1 MSLLELPFSD
11 PFELN
16 FCSFNQNYVTL
27 NFSVFIVF
35 FQKVIYKVMKGNHQQ
50 SSVLSALSNEHLVP
64 LANVDDIFNDYTGKN
79 IPFIRYLVDD
89 KNIDGKKIAAILS
102 NKFGYPYIQLANF
115 DTTLVPEGVRNEK
128 LIQKH
133 NALPLFLRGKVLFVA
148 MSDPTNLDALE
159 EIQFNTGYS
168 TELILT
174 DELGLQACIEKVL
187 EDESDA
193 LDITDIDS
201 EELSGL
207 EVQEDKKDDDV
218 GTGED
223 DAPIVVFINKILL
236 DAIKK
241 GASDLHFEPY
251 EKSFRIRFRID
262 GILTEIARPPVAL
275 SSRMSARLKVMSKL
289 DIAERRVPQDGRIK
303 LALSKKKSI
312 DFRVSTLPTMW
323 GEKIVMRIL
332 DSSSAMLGIDMLGYE
347 AAQKQIY
354 MEALEQ
360 PQGMILVTGPT
371 GSGKTVSLYT
381 GLNILNTE
389 ERNISTA
396 EDPVEINLEGINQV
410 QINNRAGLTFPS
422 ALRSFLRQDPDI
434 VMVGEIRDL
443 ETAEIAI
450 KAAQTGHLVL
460 STLHTNS
467 AAETLTRLLNM
478 GVPSYNVASSVSIII
493 AQRLARRLCPQCKT
507 HESLSQIQ
515 LAEQGFP
522 ADKLSEIKLFK
533 PVGCEQ
539 CTGGYKGRVGIYE
552 VIKISAK
559 ISSIIMEGGN
569 SLDIATQCQKEGFN
583 NLRQSGLQK
592 AMSGMTSLKEI
603 NRVTSA
609 E

>member
-1 MSLLELPFSD
+1 
-11 PFELN
+11 
-16 FCSFNQNYVTL
+16 
-27 NFSVFIVF
+27 
-35 FQKVIYKVMKGNHQQ
+35 MKGSHQQ
-50 SSVLSALSNEHLVP
+50 SSLLSALSKQNLISLESI
-64 LANVDDIFNDYTGKN
+64 DDITDDFTGKN
-79 IPFIRYLVDD
+79 KPFIRYLIED
-89 KNIDGKKIAAILS
+89 KNIDGKSIAKVLS
-102 NKFGYPYIQLANF
+102 KSFGYPQIQLTNF
-115 DTTLVPEGVRNEK
+115 DTTLVPDGTRNEK
-128 LIQKH
+128 LITKH
-133 NALPLFLRGKVLFVA
+133 NALPLYLRGKVLFVA

-168 TELILT
+168 TELVLC
-174 DELGLQACIEKVL
+174 DEQSLQACIEKVL

-193 LDITDIDS
+193 LDISDIDADELAGIDV
-201 EELSGL
+201 EESKK
-207 EVQEDKKDDDV
+207 VEDNAS
-218 GTGED
+218 GED

-262 GILTEIARPPVAL
+262 GILSEIARPPVSL
-275 SSRMSARLKVMSKL
+275 SSRMAARLKVMSKL

-347 AAQKQIY
+347 PEQKKIY
-354 MEALEQ
+354 MEALDQ

-381 GLNILNTE
+381 GLNILNTQ

-443 ETAEIAI
+443 ETAEISI

-493 AQRLARRLCPQCKT
+493 AQRLARRLCPQCK
-507 HESLSQIQ
+507 EEEPLSEMQ

-533 PVGCEQ
+533 PSGCTH

-552 VIKISAK
+552 VIKISPVIA
-559 ISSIIMEGGN
+559 SIIMEGGN
-569 SLDIATQCQKEGFN
+569 SLDIAKQCQREGYN
-583 NLRQSGLQK
+583 NLRQSGLIK
-592 AMSGMTSLKEI
+592 AMSGMTSLAEI

-609 E
+609 

>member
-1 MSLLELPFSD
+1 
-11 PFELN
+11 
-16 FCSFNQNYVTL
+16 
-27 NFSVFIVF
+27 
-35 FQKVIYKVMKGNHQQ
+35 MKGNHQQ

-64 LANVDDIFNDYTGKN
+64 LASVDNIFSDFTGKN
-79 IPFIRYLVDD
+79 KPFIRYLVDD

-102 NKFGYPYIQLANF
+102 YKFGYPYIQLANF
-115 DTTLVPEGVRNEK
+115 DTTLVPEGIRNEK
-128 LIQKH
+128 LIRKH

-168 TELILT
+168 TELVLT
-174 DELGLQACIEKVL
+174 DELGLQTCIEKVL
-187 EDESDA
+187 EEESDA
-193 LDITDIDS
+193 LDITDIDA

-207 EVQEDKKDDDV
+207 EVQEDKTDDDAS
-218 GTGED
+218 TGED

-262 GILTEIARPPVAL
+262 GILAEIARPPVSL

-347 AAQKQIY
+347 AEQKKIY
-354 MEALEQ
+354 MEALDQ

-493 AQRLARRLCPQCKT
+493 AQRLARRLCPHCKI
-507 HESLSQIQ
+507 HEELSATQ

-522 ADKLSEIKLFK
+522 AEKLSEIKLFK
-533 PVGCEQ
+533 SVGCEQ

-552 VIKISAK
+552 VIKISPT

-569 SLDIATQCQKEGFN
+569 SLDIAKQCQKEGYN

-592 AMSGMTSLKEI
+592 AMNGMTSLEEI

-609 E
+609 

>member
-1 MSLLELPFSD
+1 
-11 PFELN
+11 
-16 FCSFNQNYVTL
+16 
-27 NFSVFIVF
+27 
-35 FQKVIYKVMKGNHQQ
+35 MKRNHQQ
-50 SSVLSALSNEHLVP
+50 SSVLSALAKQHLIP
-64 LANVDDIFNDYTGKN
+64 AETVDEVSDGFADKN
-79 IPFIRYLVDD
+79 KPFIRYLIEEVKLDA
-89 KNIDGKKIAAILS
+89 NSIAKVLS
-102 NKFGYPYIQLANF
+102 KSFGFPQIQLDHY
-115 DTTLVPEGVRNEK
+115 DTSLIPEGVRNEK
-128 LIQKH
+128 LITKH
-133 NALPLFLRGKVLFVA
+133 NALPLYLRGKVLFVA
-148 MSDPTNLDALE
+148 MSDPTNVDALE
-159 EIQFNTGYS
+159 EIQFNSGYS
-168 TELILT
+168 TELVLC
-174 DELGLQACIEKVL
+174 DENSLQACIEKVL

-193 LDITDIDS
+193 LDISDIDS
-201 EELSGL
+201 DELAGID
-207 EVQEDKKDDDV
+207 VQNPEKSNDE
-218 GTGED
+218 GNNED

-251 EKSFRIRFRID
+251 EKAYRIRFRVD
-262 GILTEIARPPVAL
+262 GILTEVAKPPVAL
-275 SSRMSARLKVMSKL
+275 SSRMAARLKVMSKL

-323 GEKIVMRIL
+323 GEKVVMRIL

-347 AAQKQIY
+347 PEQKKIFT
-354 MEALEQ
+354 EALAQ

-389 ERNISTA
+389 QRNISTA

-410 QINNRAGLTFPS
+410 QINNRAGLTFPG

-443 ETAEIAI
+443 ETAEISI

-493 AQRLARRLCPQCKT
+493 AQRLARRLCTQCREEEHLT
-507 HESLSQIQ
+507 ETQ
-515 LAEQGFP
+515 LVEQGFP
-522 ADKLSEIKLFK
+522 ADKLSDITLYKA
-533 PVGCEQ
+533 VGCSH
-539 CTGGYKGRVGIYE
+539 CTNGYKGRVGIYE
-552 VIKISAK
+552 VIKISPQ

-569 SLDIATQCQKEGFN
+569 SLDIAKQCQTEGYN

-592 AMSGMTSLKEI
+592 AMSGMTSLAEI

-609 E
+609 

>member
-1 MSLLELPFSD
+1 
-11 PFELN
+11 
-16 FCSFNQNYVTL
+16 
-27 NFSVFIVF
+27 
-35 FQKVIYKVMKGNHQQ
+35 MKGLHQQ
-50 SSVLSALSNEHLVP
+50 SSLLSALTKHHIVPSNTV
-64 LANVDDIFNDYTGKN
+64 AKISADFIQQKKT
-79 IPFIRYLVDD
+79 FIRYLVED
-89 KNIDGKKIAAILS
+89 KKINAEAIANTLARS
-102 NKFGYPYIQLANF
+102 FGYPLIDLNNF
-115 DTTLVPEGVRNEK
+115 DTALVPEGVRNEK
-128 LIQKH
+128 LIRKH

-159 EIQFNTGYS
+159 EIQFNTGFS
-168 TELILT
+168 TELVLAN
-174 DELGLQACIEKVL
+174 EQALSTSIEKIL
-187 EDESDA
+187 EQDNDA
-193 LDITDIDS
+193 LDISEMDT
-201 EELSGL
+201 EELAGI
-207 EVQEDKKDDDV
+207 DV
-218 GTGED
+218 HEESKEEEKAANGEKE
-223 DAPIVVFINKILL
+223 DAPIVVYINKILL

-251 EKSFRIRFRID
+251 EKSFRIRFRVD
-262 GILTEIARPPVAL
+262 GILTEVARPPISLA
-275 SSRMSARLKVMSKL
+275 SRMAARLKVMSKL

-332 DSSSAMLGIDMLGYE
+332 DSSSAMLGIDMLGY
-347 AAQKQIY
+347 APDQKKIY
-354 MEALEQ
+354 MDALAQ

-410 QINNRAGLTFPS
+410 QINTRAGLTFPG

-478 GVPSYNVASSVSIII
+478 GVPSYNVASSVTIII
-493 AQRLARRLCPQCKT
+493 AQRLARRLCLHCKEEEQVP
-507 HESLSQIQ
+507 ESEL
-515 LAEQGFP
+515 LAQGFLP
-522 ADKLSEIKLFK
+522 EQISEITLFK
-533 PVGCEQ
+533 PVGCEH
-539 CTGGYKGRVGIYE
+539 CTGGYKGRVGVYE
-552 VIKISAK
+552 VIKISEVTANL
-559 ISSIIMEGGN
+559 IMTGSN
-569 SLDIATQCQKEGFN
+569 SLDIAAQCQREGYN
-583 NLRQSGLQK
+583 NLRQSGLEK
-592 AMSGMTSLKEI
+592 AALGVTSLEEI
-603 NRVTSA
+603 NRVTNA
-609 E
+609 

>member
-1 MSLLELPFSD
+1 
-11 PFELN
+11 
-16 FCSFNQNYVTL
+16 
-27 NFSVFIVF
+27 
-35 FQKVIYKVMKGNHQQ
+35 MKGNHQQ

-64 LANVDDIFNDYTGKN
+64 LANVDDIFSDFTGKN
-79 IPFIRYLVDD
+79 KPFIRYLVED
-89 KNIDGKKIAAILS
+89 KDIDGKKIAAILS
-102 NKFGYPYIQLANF
+102 HKFGYPYIQLSNF

-128 LIQKH
+128 LIHKH

-148 MSDPTNLDALE
+148 MSDPTNLNALE
-159 EIQFNTGYS
+159 EIQFNTGFS
-168 TELILT
+168 TELVLT
-174 DELGLQACIEKVL
+174 DEHGLQACIEKVL
-187 EDESDA
+187 EDENDA

-201 EELSGL
+201 AELSGL
-207 EVQEDKKDDDV
+207 EVEKDDENEKV
-218 GTGED
+218 GTNED

-262 GILTEIARPPVAL
+262 GILAEIARPPVSL
-275 SSRMSARLKVMSKL
+275 SSRMSARLKVMAKL

-303 LALSKKKSI
+303 LSLSKKKSI

-347 AAQKQIY
+347 AEQKKIY
-354 MEALEQ
+354 MEALDQ

-443 ETAEIAI
+443 ETAEISI

-507 HESLSQIQ
+507 REELSQVQ

-522 ADKLSEIKLFK
+522 VDKLSDIKLFK

-552 VIKISAK
+552 VIKISAE

-569 SLDIATQCQKEGFN
+569 SLDIAKQCQKEGYN

-592 AMSGMTSLKEI
+592 AMNGMTSLAEI
-603 NRVTSA
+603 NRVTTA

>member
-1 MSLLELPFSD
+1 
-11 PFELN
+11 
-16 FCSFNQNYVTL
+16 
-27 NFSVFIVF
+27 
-35 FQKVIYKVMKGNHQQ
+35 MKTNHQL
-50 SSVLSALSNEHLVP
+50 SSVLTE
-64 LANVDDIFNDYTGKN
+64 LAKHQLLAVDSFTEITTEFEQASK
-79 IPFIRYLVDD
+79 PFIRFLIDN
-89 KNIDGKKIAAILS
+89 KNLDAKHIAKVLAKSFGFPQIELS
-102 NKFGYPYIQLANF
+102 HF
-115 DTTLVPEGVRNEK
+115 DTSLVPEGVRNEK
-128 LIQKH
+128 LITKH

-159 EIQFNTGYS
+159 EIQFNTGFS
-168 TELILT
+168 TELILC
-174 DELGLQACIEKVL
+174 DEVSLQACIDKVL

-193 LDITDIDS
+193 LDISDIDS
-201 EELSGL
+201 DELAGIEVDDSAQQDDKPSGEE
-207 EVQEDKKDDDV
+207 
-218 GTGED
+218 

-251 EKSFRIRFRID
+251 EKAYRIRFRVD
-262 GILTEIARPPVAL
+262 GILNEVAKPPVAL
-275 SSRMSARLKVMSKL
+275 ASRMAARLKVMSKL

-347 AAQKQIY
+347 PAQKQIY
-354 MEALEQ
+354 TEALAQ

-389 ERNISTA
+389 QRNISTA

-443 ETAEIAI
+443 ETAEISI

-493 AQRLARRLCPQCKT
+493 AQRLARRLCNQCKEEE
-507 HESLSQIQ
+507 HLSAQQ

-522 ADKLSEIKLFK
+522 ADKVADITLFK
-533 PVGCEQ
+533 AVGCSH

-552 VIKISAK
+552 VIKISPK

-569 SLDIATQCQKEGFN
+569 SLDIAEQCQKEGYN
-583 NLRQSGLQK
+583 NLRQSGLEK
-592 AMSGMTSLKEI
+592 AMNGMTSLAEI
-603 NRVTSA
+603 NRVTSG
-609 E
+609 

>member
-1 MSLLELPFSD
+1 
-11 PFELN
+11 
-16 FCSFNQNYVTL
+16 
-27 NFSVFIVF
+27 
-35 FQKVIYKVMKGNHQQ
+35 MKGLHQQ
-50 SSVLSALSNEHLVP
+50 SSVLSALSKHDLVP
-64 LANVDDIFNDYTGKN
+64 TEMVDEISAEFIQQKK
-79 IPFIRYLVDD
+79 PFVRYLVED
-89 KNIDGKKIAAILS
+89 KNFNAQNIASILS
-102 NKFGYPYIQLANF
+102 RSFGYSLIDLQNF
-115 DTTLVPEGVRNEK
+115 DTSLVPEGVRNEK
-128 LIQKH
+128 LIRKH

-159 EIQFNTGYS
+159 EIQFNTGFT
-168 TELILT
+168 TELVLT
-174 DELGLQACIEKVL
+174 NEQSLHACIEKVL
-187 EDESDA
+187 EEESDA
-193 LDITDIDS
+193 LDISDIDT
-201 EELSGL
+201 EELAGID
-207 EVQEDKKDDDV
+207 VQEERTDDDND
-218 GTGED
+218 GATGGKE
-223 DAPIVVFINKILL
+223 DAPIVVYINKILL

-251 EKSFRIRFRID
+251 EKSYRIRFRVD
-262 GILTEIARPPVAL
+262 GILTEVAKPPISL
-275 SSRMSARLKVMSKL
+275 SSRMAARLKVMSKL

-303 LALSKKKSI
+303 LALSKRKSI

-332 DSSSAMLGIDMLGYE
+332 DSSSAMLGIEMLGYE
-347 AAQKQIY
+347 PEQKQIY
-354 MEALEQ
+354 MDALAQ

-381 GLNILNTE
+381 GLNILNTQ

-410 QINNRAGLTFPS
+410 QINTKAGLTFPS

-493 AQRLARRLCPQCKT
+493 AQRLARRLCTQCR
-507 HESLSQIQ
+507 EEEIIPE
-515 LAEQGFP
+515 AELINQGFP
-522 ADKLSEIKLFK
+522 RDKIGQFTLFK

-552 VIKISAK
+552 VIKIGEKVAN
-559 ISSIIMEGGN
+559 IIMEGGN
-569 SLDIATQCQKEGFN
+569 SLDIASQCQKEGFD
-583 NLRQSGLQK
+583 NLRQSGLKK
-592 AMSGMTSLKEI
+592 AMQGMTSLEEI
-603 NRVTSA
+603 NRVTNA
-609 E
+609 

>member
-1 MSLLELPFSD
+1 
-11 PFELN
+11 
-16 FCSFNQNYVTL
+16 
-27 NFSVFIVF
+27 
-35 FQKVIYKVMKGNHQQ
+35 MKGLHQQ
-50 SSVLSALSNEHLVP
+50 SSLLSALTKDQLISADLV
-64 LANVDDIFNDYTGKN
+64 DEISSG
-79 IPFIRYLVDD
+79 FIKQKKSFVKYLVED
-89 KNIDGKKIAAILS
+89 KHVNSVSIAKSLS
-102 NKFGYPYIQLANF
+102 NSFGYPVFDLKSFDLQLIP
-115 DTTLVPEGVRNEK
+115 DGVKNEK
-128 LIQKH
+128 LIRKH
-133 NALPLFLRGKVLFVA
+133 NTLPLFLRGKVLFVA
-148 MSDPTNLDALE
+148 GSDPTNLDALE
-159 EIQFNTGYS
+159 EIQFNTGYT

-174 DELGLQACIEKVL
+174 DDQSLQTCIEKVL
-187 EDESDA
+187 EEDSDA
-193 LDITDIDS
+193 LDISDMDT
-201 EELSGL
+201 EELAGID
-207 EVQEDKKDDDV
+207 VQEDKQADDQV
-218 GTGED
+218 GGDQE
-223 DAPIVVFINKILL
+223 DAPIVVYINKILL

-251 EKSFRIRFRID
+251 EKSYRIRFRVD
-262 GILTEIARPPVAL
+262 GILTEIAKPPVAL
-275 SSRMSARLKVMSKL
+275 ASRMAARLKVMSKL

-332 DSSSAMLGIDMLGYE
+332 DSSSAMLGIDMLGYDK
-347 AAQKQIY
+347 AQKEIY
-354 MEALEQ
+354 MAALAQ

-410 QINNRAGLTFPS
+410 QINVRAGLTFPN

-493 AQRLARRLCPQCKT
+493 AQRLARRLCMQCKEEEHIPPEELNKQGFT
-507 HESLSQIQ
+507 SEQ
-515 LAEQGFP
+515 LAN
-522 ADKLSEIKLFK
+522 IKLFK
-533 PVGCEQ
+533 PVGCDH

-552 VIKISAK
+552 VIKISEATAN
-559 ISSIIMEGGN
+559 IIMAGGN

-583 NLRQSGLQK
+583 NLRQSGLIK
-592 AMSGMTSLKEI
+592 ALQGVTSLEEV
-603 NRVTSA
+603 NRVTTS
-609 E
+609 

>member
-1 MSLLELPFSD
+1 
-11 PFELN
+11 
-16 FCSFNQNYVTL
+16 
-27 NFSVFIVF
+27 
-35 FQKVIYKVMKGNHQQ
+35 MKGNHQQ
-50 SSVLSALSNEHLVP
+50 SSVLSALSNEHLVS
-64 LANVDDIFNDYTGKN
+64 LASVDDIFSDFTGKN
-79 IPFIRYLVDD
+79 KPFIRYLVDD
-89 KNIDGKKIAAILS
+89 KNIDGKKIASILS

-159 EIQFNTGYS
+159 EIQFNTGFS
-168 TELILT
+168 TELVLT
-174 DELGLQACIEKVL
+174 DEHGLQTCIEKVL
-187 EDESDA
+187 EDESDS

-262 GILTEIARPPVAL
+262 GILAEIARPPVSL

-347 AAQKQIY
+347 AEQKKIY
-354 MEALEQ
+354 MEALDQ

-381 GLNILNTE
+381 GLNILNTD

-507 HESLSQIQ
+507 HEELSQAQ

-552 VIKISAK
+552 VIKISPK

-569 SLDIATQCQKEGFN
+569 SLDIAKQCQKEGYN

-592 AMSGMTSLKEI
+592 AMNGMTSLQEI

-609 E
+609 